1 MKTRT
6 GFPLRVMMGVAVI
19 LNMVSAAWAQV
30 NVLTRNYDNQRTG
43 ANLSESILNS
53 SNVNP
58 AQFGKLFMLPV
69 DDQVFAGILY
79 VSNLSI
85 AGGMHNVIFV
95 ATVNNTVYA
104 FDADTFGPPLWQQ
117 NFNGTGRPT
126 HTSEVGQASAPHTA
140 FLGNENFPNLPTT

>member
-85 AGGMHNVIFV
+85 AGGMHNVICV
-95 ATVNNTVYA
+95 AAVNNTVYSLL
-104 FDADTFGPPLWQQ
+104 ADTFAPPLCQPS
-117 NFNGTGRPT
+117 FNGTG
-126 HTSEVGQASAPHTA
+126 
-140 FLGNENFPNLPTT
+140 LPPRNS

>member
-6 GFPLRVMMGVAVI
+6 GFPLRVMMAVAVI
-19 LNMVSAAWAQV
+19 LTMVSAAWAQV

-79 VSNLSI
+79 L
-85 AGGMHNVIFV
+85 
-95 ATVNNTVYA
+95 
-104 FDADTFGPPLWQQ
+104 
-117 NFNGTGRPT
+117 
-126 HTSEVGQASAPHTA
+126 
-140 FLGNENFPNLPTT
+140 PNLPTAGGVPNVIFLATVNTTVYPFSPEPFAPPLFH